1 MNKYPFQPLSDNNVE
16 IIFLIHYALLC
27 FKSRLFSLQL
37 VPEHVLMTAEEK
49 KELLDRYKLKEFQ
62 LPKIQQ
68 GDPVARYF
76 GLKRGQ
82 VLTTYVSLP
91 IFLCFEF

>member
-1 MNKYPFQPLSDNNVE
+1 MNKYPIQPLSDNNVK

-27 FKSRLFSLQL
+27 FKSRLISLQL